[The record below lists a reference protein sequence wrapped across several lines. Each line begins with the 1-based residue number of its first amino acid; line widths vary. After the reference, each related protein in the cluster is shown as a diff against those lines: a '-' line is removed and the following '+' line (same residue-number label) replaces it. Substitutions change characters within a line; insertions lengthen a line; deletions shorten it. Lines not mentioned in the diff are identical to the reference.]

1 VSSSNNHDER
11 FMAIAL
17 GLARRSLGTTW
28 PNPAVGC
35 VLVQQDSDGPSIVGR
50 GWTASGG
57 RPHAET
63 EALKRAGAS
72 ANGAT
77 AYVTLE
83 PCSHHGRTPPCAD
96 ALVKAQI
103 ARAVIA
109 IEDPDPRVSGQ
120 GIKAL
125 QDAGVGVS
133 TGVLA
138 DAADEL
144 NAGFLMRIDQNRPL
158 VTLKTATTLDGRIAT
173 AAGDSRWITSAP
185 ARSFAHRLRAA
196 NDAVAVGI
204 GTVLA
209 DDPKLTCRLPGMAP
223 HSPLRVVFDSKLRMP
238 AECLMVK
245 SAQKTRTVVLTLS
258 GSEAA
263 HRRELEAAGVEVLEV
278 EAGDDGRVSVMAAL
292 EALAGLGVTR
302 LLCEGGGGLAGSL
315 MRSEVVDRIAWFR
328 APSMFGGDGLPS
340 VAAFGV
346 DKVADAPIFV
356 RSALA
361 RVGPDV
367 LETYRR
373 PT

>member
-1 VSSSNNHDER
+1 
-11 FMAIAL
+11 
-17 GLARRSLGTTW
+17 
-28 PNPAVGC
+28 
-35 VLVQQDSDGPSIVGR
+35 
-50 GWTASGG
+50 
-57 RPHAET
+57 
-63 EALKRAGAS
+63 
-72 ANGAT
+72 
-77 AYVTLE
+77 
-83 PCSHHGRTPPCAD
+83 
-96 ALVKAQI
+96 LVKAQI

-315 MRSEVVDRIAWFR
+315 MRSGVVDRIAWFR